1 MNVKLEKSESL
12 EKRKAEQFVDKREL
26 PMNHAKGRGELTLD
40 MMILNDKR
48 LIQLVIRSEEMDT
61 LIVRIWGPVVKIT
74 NLCLQFLGV
83 VDIVVLW
90 FAWK

>member
-1 MNVKLEKSESL
+1 
-12 EKRKAEQFVDKREL
+12 
-26 PMNHAKGRGELTLD
+26 

-61 LIVRIWGPVVKIT
+61 LIIRIWGHAVQIT

>member
-1 MNVKLEKSESL
+1 
-12 EKRKAEQFVDKREL
+12 
-26 PMNHAKGRGELTLD
+26 

-48 LIQLVIRSEEMDT
+48 LIQLVIRSEEMAT
-61 LIVRIWGPVVKIT
+61 LIVRIWGPAVKIT